1 MIELARFASA
11 HPSRELQAVIML
23 DEADLYL
30 PAIGKPA
37 SKQPLENALRRFRS
51 NGIGIML
58 ATQSPGDIDYRCREN
73 IQTWLVGRVKEA
85 RAIEK
90 LSLVFGP
97 DGGKLLEKLGQ
108 HATGEFC
115 MVRPDALTKFQA
127 EMNLLRTE
135 QMSDAEIL
143 HASKKTMR

>member
-1 MIELARFASA
+1 
-11 HPSRELQAVIML
+11 
-23 DEADLYL
+23 L
-30 PAIGKPA
+30 P
-37 SKQPLENALRRFRS
+37 
-51 NGIGIML
+51 
-58 ATQSPGDIDYRCREN
+58 EN

-115 MVRPDALTKFQA
+115 MVRADLLTNFRA

-143 HASKKTMR
+143 HAAKTTTR

>member
-30 PAIGKPA
+30 LAIGKPA

-51 NGIGIML
+51 HGIGIML
-58 ATQSPGDIDYRCREN
+58 ATQSPGDIDYRRREN

-90 LSLVFGP
+90 LSLVLAP
-97 DGGKLLEKLGQ
+97 TVESSLKSS
-108 HATGEFC
+108 AS
-115 MVRPDALTKFQA
+115 
-127 EMNLLRTE
+127 
-135 QMSDAEIL
+135 MSPVSSVSSDQT
-143 HASKKTMR
+143 H